1 MFGSLWTNPLRNQ
14 PEISHAVR
22 RTNLTQWPNP
32 SAPSLI
38 GKGRVKR
45 SRGKMK
51 KTRSHKTGRCDK
63 RSSKKDYKTII
74 SKFVSNSSPRS
85 EKFSNAWNFV
95 HYWGGHLRNSHRVLG
110 VGIASNKYLARHRVG
125 DIVALTMPLSRIKVY
140 RSSSYRIIRQLS
152 E

>member
-1 MFGSLWTNPLRNQ
+1 M
-14 PEISHAVR
+14 
-22 RTNLTQWPNP
+22 
-32 SAPSLI
+32 
-38 GKGRVKR
+38 
-45 SRGKMK
+45 
-51 KTRSHKTGRCDK
+51 
-63 RSSKKDYKTII
+63 
-74 SKFVSNSSPRS
+74 SPRS

-152 E
+152 EYIFPIKFACLVDTILMTTQHHRSCILPYFAIVDLPVTVSLYPLATVKERTKGMKKKSRFTKKGKSRDETS